1 VEEDSALAI
10 KILLFGWRLTKEKCR
25 QNRRPPG
32 RRAAAA
38 AVEANI
44 RKAFSGELDT
54 TALEAASEVDSI
66 MSEQA
71 VEEV

>member
-10 KILLFGWRLTKEKCR
+10 RILPFGWRPTREKCR
-25 QNRRPPG
+25 QNRRPLG

-38 AVEANI
+38 NI
-44 RKAFSGELDT
+44 RRAFSGELDT
-54 TALEAASEVDSI
+54 TALEAASEVDLI

>member
-1 VEEDSALAI
+1 MEEDSALAI
-10 KILLFGWRLTKEKCR
+10 RILPFGWRLTKEKCR
-25 QNRRPPG
+25 QNRRPLG

-38 AVEANI
+38 VAANI
-44 RKAFSGELDT
+44 RRAFSGELDT

>member
-1 VEEDSALAI
+1 MEEDSALAI
-10 KILLFGWRLTKEKCR
+10 KILLFGWRPTKEKCR

-32 RRAAAA
+32 RRAAA
-38 AVEANI
+38 VEANI
-44 RKAFSGELDT
+44 RRAFSGELDT

-71 VEEV
+71 EEEV

>member
-1 VEEDSALAI
+1 MEEDSALAI
-10 KILLFGWRLTKEKCR
+10 RILLFGWRPTKEKCR
-25 QNRRPPG
+25 QNRRPLG

-38 AVEANI
+38 II
-44 RKAFSGELDT
+44 RRAFSGELDT

>member
-1 VEEDSALAI
+1 MEEDSALAI
-10 KILLFGWRLTKEKCR
+10 RILLFGWRLTKEKCR
-25 QNRRPPG
+25 QNRRPLG
-32 RRAAAA
+32 RRAAA